1 MDVTTPGAAPDPQA
15 VTSRDARTGQ
25 VVELPVRETLPAAL
39 DEVAH
44 RAAAAA
50 DELAAWPRAR
60 RAELL
65 DALADALDAER
76 AALVAEADRE
86 TALGPARLGGEL
98 TRTAYQ
104 LRTFARVVRDGGY
117 LEATIDHA
125 GDTPMGP
132 RPDLRR
138 MLVPLGPVAVY
149 AASNFPF
156 AFSVLGGDT
165 ASALAA
171 GNPVVVKAH
180 PGHPATSERVA
191 RLAERAV
198 AAAGAPEG
206 TFALLHGFDAGSALV
221 SHPAIRAAG
230 FTGSLAGGRALA
242 DAAASRPAPI
252 PFYGELSSINPV
264 LVTPAGAREN
274 ADSFGTGLAASVLQ
288 GGGQFCTKPG
298 LVLVPAGDAGD
309 SLVDALGRAV
319 QRAPALPALTAGMAR
334 AYADGVVAR
343 SADAAVVARGR
354 DDGGHTGSDV
364 AADGGA
370 PHSQDVGTTRPA
382 LLEVAARSVTPRLV
396 EECFGPLAVV
406 VRYRDEAEAVAVV
419 ERVEGSLTGSI
430 LTGGASDRDLPAARA
445 ALTRRVGRVL
455 YDGFPTGVAVTW
467 AQHHGG
473 PWPSTNTLHTSV
485 GATAI
490 RRFLRPVAWQQA
502 PQHALPPELRDGPA
516 VVPVRV
522 DGELVLPDGST
533 SPAAP
538 GAPLGSPA

>member
-1 MDVTTPGAAPDPQA
+1 MDVTSP
-15 VTSRDARTGQ
+15 VRSRDARTGAVRDLD
-25 VVELPVRETLPAAL
+25 VVETTPESLDDVARRAAT
-39 DEVAH
+39 
-44 RAAAAA
+44 AAAA
-50 DELAAWPRAR
+50 LAAWPRDRKA
-60 RAELL
+60 ALL
-65 DALADALDAER
+65 EALADALDADR
-76 AALVAEADRE
+76 DALVAEADRE
-86 TALGPARLGGEL
+86 TALGPDRLGGEL

-104 LRTFARVVRDGGY
+104 LRTFARVVLDGGY

-125 GDTPMGP
+125 GPTPMGP

-198 AAAGAPEG
+198 AATGAPEG
-206 TFALLHGFDAGSALV
+206 TFALVHGFDAGVALV

-242 DAAASRPAPI
+242 DAAAARPAPI

-264 LVTPAGAREN
+264 LVTPSAAREK
-274 ADSFGTGLAASVLQ
+274 ADEYGAGLAASVLQ

-298 LVLVPAGDAGD
+298 LVLVPAGADGD
-309 SLVDALGRAV
+309 RVVEAFGRAIGG
-319 QRAPALPALTAGMAR
+319 APALPALTAGMADAYERGLTAR
-334 AYADGVVAR
+334 AAEAVVRAR
-343 SADAAVVARGR
+343 SGDPGAGTA
-354 DDGGHTGSDV
+354 GSGTPGSET
-364 AADGGA
+364 AGPA
-370 PHSQDVGTTRPA
+370 PSSTTPA
-382 LLEVAARSVTPRLV
+382 LLEVDAGALTADLV

-406 VRYRDEAEAVAVV
+406 VRYADETEAVGVV
-419 ERVEGSLTGSI
+419 GHVEGSLTASI
-430 LTGGASDRDLPAARA
+430 LTAGATDLDLPDARA
-445 ALTRRVGRVL
+445 ALAARAGRVL
-455 YDGFPTGVAVTW
+455 YDGYPTGVAVAW

-490 RRFLRPVAWQQA
+490 RRFLRPLAWQQA
-502 PQHALPPELRDGPA
+502 PEHALPPELRDGAP
-516 VVPVRV
+516 VVPVRI
-522 DGELVLPDGST
+522 DGELVLPT
-533 SPAAP
+533 A
-538 GAPLGSPA
+538 

>member
-1 MDVTTPGAAPDPQA
+1 MDVTTPATSP
-15 VTSRDARTGQ
+15 VRSRDARTG
-25 VVELPVRETLPAAL
+25 VVRDLDVAETTPGRL
-39 DEVAH
+39 DDVAR
-44 RAAAAA
+44 RAAVAAA
-50 DELAAWPRAR
+50 DLAAWPRDR
-60 RAELL
+60 RAALL
-65 DALADALDAER
+65 EALADALDADRE
-76 AALVAEADRE
+76 ALVAEADRE
-86 TALGPARLGGEL
+86 TALGPDRLGGEL

-104 LRTFARVVRDGGY
+104 LRTFARVVLDGGY

-125 GDTPMGP
+125 GPTPMGP

-198 AAAGAPEG
+198 AATGAPEG
-206 TFALLHGFDAGSALV
+206 TFALVHGFDAGVALV

-242 DAAASRPAPI
+242 DAAAARPAPI

-264 LVTPAGAREN
+264 LVTPTAAREK
-274 ADSFGTGLAASVLQ
+274 ADEYGAGLAGSVLQ

-298 LVLVPAGDAGD
+298 LVLVPTGADGDRVVEAF
-309 SLVDALGRAV
+309 GRAIGA
-319 QRAPALPALTAGMAR
+319 APALPALTAGMADAYERGLTAR
-334 AYADGVVAR
+334 ATEAVVRARGQDSEAGTDRSGTAR
-343 SADAAVVARGR
+343 SGT
-354 DDGGHTGSDV
+354 DG
-364 AADGGA
+364 A
-370 PHSQDVGTTRPA
+370 GTKSNTRPA
-382 LLEVAARSVTPRLV
+382 LLEVAAGALTADLV

-406 VRYRDEAEAVAVV
+406 VRYADEAEAVGVV
-419 ERVEGSLTGSI
+419 GQVEGSLTASI
-430 LTGGASDRDLPAARA
+430 LTGGATDLDLPDARA
-445 ALTRRVGRVL
+445 ALADRAGRVL
-455 YDGFPTGVAVTW
+455 YDGYPTGVAVAW

-473 PWPSTNTLHTSV
+473 PWPSTNSLHTSV

-490 RRFLRPVAWQQA
+490 RRFLRPLAWQQA
-502 PQHALPPELRDGPA
+502 PQHALPPELRDGAP

-522 DGELVLPDGST
+522 DGELVLP
-533 SPAAP
+533 
-538 GAPLGSPA
+538 GA

>member
-1 MDVTTPGAAPDPQA
+1 MDVTSP
-15 VTSRDARTGQ
+15 VRSRDARTGA
-25 VVELPVRETLPAAL
+25 VRDLDVAETTPESL
-39 DEVAH
+39 DDVAR
-44 RAAAAA
+44 RAAVAAA
-50 DELAAWPRAR
+50 GLAAWPRER
-60 RAELL
+60 RATLL
-65 DALADALDAER
+65 EALADALDGDR
-76 AALVAEADRE
+76 DALVAEADRE
-86 TALGPARLGGEL
+86 TALGPDRLGGEL

-104 LRTFARVVRDGGY
+104 LRTFARVVLDGGY

-125 GDTPMGP
+125 GPTPMGP

-191 RLAERAV
+191 ALAEQAV
-198 AAAGAPEG
+198 AATGAPEG
-206 TFALLHGFDAGSALV
+206 TFALVHGFDAGVALV

-242 DAAASRPAPI
+242 DAAAARPAPI

-264 LVTPAGAREN
+264 LVTPSAARAKADEYGA
-274 ADSFGTGLAASVLQ
+274 GLAGSVLQ

-298 LVLVPAGDAGD
+298 LVLVPAGADGD
-309 SLVDALGRAV
+309 RVVEAFGRAIGA
-319 QRAPALPALTAGMAR
+319 APALPALTAGMADAYERGLTAR
-334 AYADGVVAR
+334 ASD
-343 SADAAVVARGR
+343 AVVRARGV
-354 DDGGHTGSDV
+354 DPEAGTDG
-364 AADGGA
+364 A
-370 PHSQDVGTTRPA
+370 GTMSSTRPA
-382 LLEVAARSVTPRLV
+382 LLEVTAGELTADLV

-406 VRYRDEAEAVAVV
+406 VRYAGEAEAVGVV
-419 ERVEGSLTGSI
+419 GQVEGSLTASI
-430 LTGGASDRDLPAARA
+430 LTGGATDLDLPDARA
-445 ALTRRVGRVL
+445 ALADRAGRVL
-455 YDGFPTGVAVTW
+455 YDGYPTGVAVAW

-490 RRFLRPVAWQQA
+490 RRFLRPLAWQQA
-502 PQHALPPELRDGPA
+502 PQHALPPELRDGAP
-516 VVPVRV
+516 VVPVRI
-522 DGELVLPDGST
+522 DGELVLP
-533 SPAAP
+533 
-538 GAPLGSPA
+538 GA

>member
-1 MDVTTPGAAPDPQA
+1 MDVTTPGTAPGTGPGA
-15 VTSRDARTGQ
+15 SPVRSRDARTGAVRDLD
-25 VVELPVRETLPAAL
+25 VVETTPDGL
-39 DEVAH
+39 DDVAR

-50 DELAAWPRAR
+50 PELAAWPRER
-60 RAELL
+60 RATLL
-65 DALADALDAER
+65 QALADALDADRET
-76 AALVAEADRE
+76 LVAEADRE
-86 TALGPARLGGEL
+86 TALGPDRLGGEL

-104 LRTFARVVRDGGY
+104 LRTFARVVRDGAY

-191 RLAERAV
+191 RLAGRAV
-198 AAAGAPEG
+198 AGSGAPAG
-206 TFALLHGFDAGSALV
+206 TFALVHGFDAGVALV

-242 DAAASRPAPI
+242 DAAAARPAPI

-264 LVTPAGAREN
+264 LVTPAAARER
-274 ADSFGTGLAASVLQ
+274 ADEYGAGLAGSVLQ

-298 LVLVPAGDAGD
+298 LVLVPAGADGD
-309 SLVDALGRAV
+309 RVVDAFARAIDT
-319 QRAPALPALTAGMAR
+319 APALPALTAGMADAYGRGLTAR
-334 AYADGVVAR
+334 A
-343 SADAAVVARGR
+343 ADAVVRAQ
-354 DDGGHTGSDV
+354 
-364 AADGGA
+364 GA
-370 PHSQDVGTTRPA
+370 PAAATRTAAPADAPTTTRPA
-382 LLEVAARSVTPRLV
+382 LLEVPAGKLTARLV

-406 VRYRDEAEAVAVV
+406 VRYADEAEAVAVV
-419 ERVEGSLTGSI
+419 EQVEGSLTASV
-430 LTGGASDRDLPAARA
+430 LTGGAADLDLPAARA
-445 ALTRRVGRVL
+445 ALAARAGRVL
-455 YDGFPTGVAVTW
+455 YDGYPTGVAVAW

-473 PWPSTNTLHTSV
+473 PWPSTNSLHTSV

-490 RRFLRPVAWQQA
+490 RRFLRPLAWQQA
-502 PQHALPPELRDGPA
+502 PQHALPPELRDGAP

-522 DGELVLPDGST
+522 DGELVLPGV
-533 SPAAP
+533 
-538 GAPLGSPA
+538 

>member
-1 MDVTTPGAAPDPQA
+1 MDVTTSP
-15 VTSRDARTGQ
+15 VTSRDARTGE
-25 VVELPVRETLPAAL
+25 VRELTVRETAPAAL
-39 DEVAH
+39 DDVAR

-50 DELAAWPRAR
+50 DELAAWPRTR

-65 DALADALDAER
+65 DALADALDADR
-76 AALVAEADRE
+76 DALVAEADRE

-104 LRTFARVVRDGGY
+104 LRTFARVVLDGGY

-198 AAAGAPEG
+198 AAVGAPAG
-206 TFALLHGFDAGSALV
+206 TFALVHGFDAGIALV

-242 DAAASRPAPI
+242 DAAAARPAPI

-264 LVTPAGAREN
+264 LVTPSAARSKADEYGA
-274 ADSFGTGLAASVLQ
+274 GLAGSVLQ

-298 LVLVPAGDAGD
+298 LVLVPSGDDGD
-309 SLVDALGRAV
+309 RVVDAFGRAISA
-319 QRAPALPALTAGMAR
+319 APALPALTAGMASAYEQGLTAR
-334 AYADGVVAR
+334 ADDAVLRAQGEAAGDGA
-343 SADAAVVARGR
+343 
-354 DDGGHTGSDV
+354 
-364 AADGGA
+364 
-370 PHSQDVGTTRPA
+370 TRPA
-382 LLEVAARSVTPRLV
+382 LLEVDAAALTARLV

-406 VRYRDEAEAVAVV
+406 VRYTDEAEAVAVV
-419 ERVEGSLTGSI
+419 GHVEGSLTASI
-430 LTGGASDRDLPAARA
+430 LTGGADDADLPAARA
-445 ALTRRVGRVL
+445 ALAARAGRVL
-455 YDGFPTGVAVTW
+455 YDGYPTGVAVAW

-490 RRFLRPVAWQQA
+490 RRFLRPLAWQQA
-502 PQHALPPELRDGPA
+502 PEHALPPELRDGA
-516 VVPVRV
+516 GLVPVRV
-522 DGELVLPDGST
+522 DGELVLPE
-533 SPAAP
+533 AAR
-538 GAPLGSPA
+538 G